1 MDNERQQLVQEVI
14 VKIKRFF
21 RSTHAAGLSFKG
33 HQLNR
38 IHMGLLFHI
47 AKNDGVS
54 MKELAEFLCVT
65 GGAVTQF
72 VDDLVE
78 KKLVVREVD
87 PQDRRGVKVS
97 LSTETAKALPALKQ
111 KYFAMLAPR
120 FSKLTTEELQTL
132 HQLIDKLELE

>member
-1 MDNERQQLVQEVI
+1 MDDKRQQLVQEII

-38 IHMGLLFHI
+38 IHMGLLFYI

-65 GGAVTQF
+65 NGAVTQF

-97 LSTETAKALPALKQ
+97 LSQDTAKELPELKK
-111 KYFAMLAPR
+111 KYFAMIAPR

-132 HQLIDKLELE
+132 TQLIDKIDSE